1 MNVKQPVQWML
12 GITAV
17 AASAGIAYALLAP
30 PRFDAVHPVRGPAVQ
45 AVYATGNVEP
55 TIMLPVAART
65 TARLVELNVDE
76 GATVTRG
83 ELLARLEDAD
93 LTNTLAALRSQETL
107 ARQVYERDEKLIA
120 LDSISHQAYDQAK
133 SDWEAAKANAASAAA
148 QAGFMKL
155 TAPADGRIIKR
166 DGEIGELIPVNQPVF
181 WLAVKSRLRISAEV
195 DEEDIPRIAPGQK
208 VVIRTD
214 AFPGQIFH
222 GTVQS
227 VTPKGDTTAR
237 SYRVRIALPDDTP
250 LMIGMTTET
259 NVIVRE
265 SGDALLVPTT
275 ALQADKIWKIV
286 DGHLVAQPVTVGA
299 KGADQTEI
307 LSGVGADDVILKTAD
322 STLTAGKRA
331 RARIVTDR
339 P

>member
-1 MNVKQPVQWML
+1 MNMKRPGRWAL
-12 GITAV
+12 GTAAVV
-17 AASAGIAYALLAP
+17 AGVWGAYVLLAP
-30 PRFDAVHPVRGPAVQ
+30 PRLDAVHPVRGPAVQ

-76 GATVTRG
+76 GATVTWG

-181 WLAVKSRLRISAEV
+181 WLAVKSRLRVSAEV
-195 DEEDIPRIAPGQK
+195 DEEDIAHISPGQK
-208 VVIRTD
+208 VVIRAD
-214 AFPGQIFH
+214 AFPGQIFN
-222 GTVQS
+222 GAVES

-237 SYRVRIALPDDTP
+237 SYRVRITLPADTP
-250 LMIGMTTET
+250 LMIGMTAET
-259 NVIVRE
+259 NIIVRE
-265 SGDALLVPTT
+265 TANALLVPTT
-275 ALQADKIWKIV
+275 ALQVDKVWKIA
-286 DGHLVAQPVTVGA
+286 DGRLVAQPVRVGA

-322 STLTAGKRA
+322 STLTAGQRVRVRLVA
-331 RARIVTDR
+331 M
-339 P
+339 PP